1 MAQESRLVIVIDSQ
15 NAERNA
21 RNLGNELNSIERKG
35 EFASKSMDSLSVAT
49 RALAGHMAGLLTVG
63 SAISKMDTYTGLQ
76 NRLKL
81 VTNNQAEL
89 NKATED
95 TFRIAQKT
103 YSAWDSVLQVYQRFS
118 DNAKT
123 LNLTMDDTARLTE
136 TVSKAVAISGAS
148 AEAADAALVQ
158 FGQALASGTLRGE
171 ELNSVMEQTPAL
183 AKAIAQGMGIT
194 VGELRSVAAEGKITS
209 QEIVKALKNVQ
220 NDVDALFAKTD
231 ITIGQSLTLLN
242 NEITKFVGEAGKGS
256 GAAQVLAGSV
266 QTLASNLDLIADG
279 ALVVGIGY
287 ITRAILMKSAAIK
300 EGMASTL
307 ASRQASVL
315 NAQAEYA
322 EATAALNAAKAHL
335 ANVRATNAE
344 TQAKFGATAAATRY
358 AQAQAAVTAATN
370 AQTAAQIKLNTA
382 TSIAGR
388 LAKGAFGLIGGWA
401 GVATLGVM
409 GLAAAYSYF
418 NNKAEE
424 AKQKLAEQA
433 KVAEKADEELK
444 KLTGNDKAK
453 AVNDLTTAFNAQ
465 NKALEK
471 SSRAVGSALIDIE
484 NYARGNRE
492 VEKISQEA
500 RTGTISYTEA
510 IERLNKIKLPTDL
523 YENLKKQAAQ
533 YDDNASK
540 ASLSAEKLKLL
551 RVEVKLGG
559 NEAQNAAIKQQKHAD
574 ALGNT
579 ATEAEKATKALQD
592 YQAKQKDSVIDS
604 IYKSGWLDKGYTVA
618 QANAILE
625 LQKAK
630 GMSAILSKDEIDSA
644 LRNLKIIEEQQERED
659 KLTEAKR
666 KQTKE
671 SEKKLKITQA
681 ELEVAKRSAALI
693 ESSGLGKYA
702 ESKGIPSSVI
712 AGLLAQESKGIREA
726 KSHTGAIGYFQTTS
740 GYRKQN
746 NMSVADSYDLEKS
759 GKIVIDNIAKVYEK
773 TGDLAQAILSHNA
786 GEGGARQFTKTG
798 KVKGSAE
805 RNKEVSQYVAKVS
818 RYSDIIAG
826 GVGKGG
832 LSDGDSDRAYG
843 KQIKARLELVKQG
856 LNLQEQYE
864 EEQAKRTK
872 ARNEEINLAQQTG
885 QTALIPKIK
894 ERYKAQDELA
904 KLQQDFE
911 VNGYKWTEEQKLD
924 YTYETNSLRLVAEGK
939 LSEDQRQVALD
950 GLKLQK
956 QQELGLLKL
965 AQEQRLFQAKLFLLS
980 ETEAMQE
987 RYRLE
992 REEIAKTV
1000 KDEEEKRKR
1009 LALSRDQER
1018 LEALDRAA
1026 KAGQAWGGIQAD
1038 MNGSGEFY
1046 RLDQERS
1053 SRLSA
1058 ATNLLDSQQ
1067 RVVNLNEQNSI
1078 EALNAQF
1085 EQQLISQQDYE
1096 NQKTAIIQ
1104 TAQDQRNQIAAEYAK
1119 NAKDIEDKY
1128 QQDRLNT
1135 QIAFGGQMMGSLTS
1149 MFGSMFGEQSK
1160 AYKIMF
1166 AADKAYAIAAA
1177 GIAIQQNIAAASK
1190 AGFPYNLPL
1199 IAGAVAQGAS
1209 IIANIRA
1216 IKDQGFA
1223 DGGYTGSGGKYEPAG
1238 IVHKG
1243 EVVWSQEDI
1252 RRWGGVG
1259 LVENMRKSA
1268 NPEAFINNHAINN
1281 TSAENVFNR
1290 SFLSSKAFND
1300 NQNISNIFNQ
1310 PTRENQIIVNA
1321 FKPSKD
1327 AASRSEDVQSITNQY
1342 AGNNTSFSEVLD
1354 KSIQSSKSFNASK
1367 SIISSLSNSK
1377 VLNSN
1382 VSNSTVQN
1390 AEKELLKEVSIFKD
1404 NGFADG
1410 GYTGKGKK
1418 YEIAGAVHKG
1428 EIVWSQDDIKKW
1440 GGVDKVEQMRRA
1452 TSPESFVSNY
1462 AQNHTTFESILN
1474 RANQSSRIF
1483 NQSKE
1488 ISNIF
1493 NKSVQDD
1500 QIIYKG
1506 NGNVP
1511 TSATS
1516 DLYHDGKVYFSSNG
1530 LVQDRSNLE
1539 DVQDFTIGQ
1548 AARPQAEIMPSIEP
1562 STPTINFKIEVINQV
1577 SGATVE
1583 AEQLDEQT
1591 VRIIVKDE
1599 LDKQLPRT
1607 VPKLVSD
1614 QIGNPNSTISRS
1626 LTENTTA
1633 RRNRT

>member
-1 MAQESRLVIVIDSQ
+1 MAQEARLVIVIDS
-15 NAERNA
+15 ERA
-21 RNLGNELNSIERKG
+21 KRTAQDLSVELDSITKKG
-35 EFASKSMDSLSVAT
+35 DFASKSMDRMSVAT
-49 RALAGHMAGLLTVG
+49 RALARYMAGLVTVS

-81 VTNNQAEL
+81 VTNNQVEL

-209 QEIVKALKNVQ
+209 QEIVKALRNVES
-220 NDVDALFAKTD
+220 DVDALFAKTD

-418 NNKAEE
+418 SNKAEE

-843 KQIKARLELVKQG
+843 EQIKARLELVKQG

-924 YTYETNSLRLVAEGK
+924 YTYKTNSLRLVAEGK
-939 LSEDQRQVALD
+939 LSEDQRKVALD
-950 GLKLQK
+950 GLEQQK
-956 QQELGLLKL
+956 QQELELIQSTREKQLL
-965 AQEQRLFQAKLFLLS
+965 EAKS
-980 ETEAMQE
+980 SYMGETELAIR
-987 RYRLE
+987 RYQIELD
-992 REEIAKTV
+992 EIKKVA
-1000 KDEEEKRKR
+1000 DEKRKAGLLSANNMGQFQTLDSASDKVFQSGFNASQQVFQQNDPR
-1009 LALSRDQER
+1009 GYAQWDLQNRYSTDAGGLLNTYIDQTNGINLIADEEQRSSQLLAAREQYLQSRK
-1018 LEALDRAA
+1018 ALDE
-1026 KAGQAWGGIQAD
+1026 K
-1038 MNGSGEFY
+1038 Y
-1046 RLDQERS
+1046 
-1053 SRLSA
+1053 
-1058 ATNLLDSQQ
+1058 
-1067 RVVNLNEQNSI
+1067 
-1078 EALNAQF
+1078 
-1085 EQQLISQQDYE
+1085 
-1096 NQKTAIIQ
+1096 
-1104 TAQDQRNQIAAEYAK
+1104 AQDER
-1119 NAKDIEDKY
+1119 D
-1128 QQDRLNT
+1128 LNSSLFET
-1135 QIAFGGQMMGSLTS
+1135 QLGQLDSLTS
-1149 MFGSMFGEQSK
+1149 QLSGYWSNMTGIVKNAAGEQSGIYK
-1160 AYKIMF
+1160 GMYIAQQAFAIGSATISALQAYNQILASPWYLDVISKST
-1166 AADKAYAIAAA
+1166 AA
-1177 GIAIQQNIAAASK
+1177 
-1190 AGFPYNLPL
+1190 NLVLGMGMANVGL
-1199 IAGAVAQGAS
+1199 IAGQT
-1209 IIANIRA
+1209 IA
-1216 IKDQGFA
+1216 GFS
-1223 DGGYTGSGGKYEPAG
+1223 DGGYTGSGGKYQPAG

-1252 RRWGGVG
+1252 KRWGGVG
-1259 LVENMRKSA
+1259 LVEKMRKSA
-1268 NPEAFINNHAINN
+1268 NPEAFLNNNALADSVMRRAMMSS
-1281 TSAENVFNR
+1281 SAFIE
-1290 SFLSSKAFND
+1290 SQKQAD
-1300 NQNISNIFNQ
+1300 IFNQ
-1310 PTRENQIIVNA
+1310 P
-1321 FKPSKD
+1321 
-1327 AASRSEDVQSITNQY
+1327 VQ
-1342 AGNNTSFSEVLD
+1342 
-1354 KSIQSSKSFNASK
+1354 
-1367 SIISSLSNSK
+1367 
-1377 VLNSN
+1377 
-1382 VSNSTVQN
+1382 
-1390 AEKELLKEVSIFKD
+1390 
-1404 NGFADG
+1404 
-1410 GYTGKGKK
+1410 
-1418 YEIAGAVHKG
+1418 
-1428 EIVWSQDDIKKW
+1428 
-1440 GGVDKVEQMRRA
+1440 A
-1452 TSPESFVSNY
+1452 T
-1462 AQNHTTFESILN
+1462 
-1474 RANQSSRIF
+1474 
-1483 NQSKE
+1483 
-1488 ISNIF
+1488 
-1493 NKSVQDD
+1493 

-1506 NGNVP
+1506 NRSVP
-1511 TSATS
+1511 IASSSASS
-1516 DLYHDGKVYFSSNG
+1516 DLFHDGKVYFTSNG
-1530 LVQDRSNLE
+1530 FVQDRSNLE
-1539 DVQDFTIGQ
+1539 DVQDFTLGQ
-1548 AARPQAEIMPSIEP
+1548 SSRPQAEIMPSIEP
-1562 STPTINFKIEVINQV
+1562 ASPTINFKIEVINQV

-1633 RRNRT
+1633 RRNR